1 MNFKLDC
8 KIVFAEIGAI
18 LGIFLGGIDGMLKAL
33 IVFAVVD
40 YITGVM
46 AAIIEHKLNSE
57 IGFKG
62 ITKKVLLFMIVG
74 VAHCLDVYV
83 IGSVSVCRSTV
94 AMFYIANEGLS
105 IIENTA
111 RCGLPIP
118 DKLKVI
124 LEQLREDNNGEHDKT
139 SDKDVI

>member
-8 KIVFAEIGAI
+8 KIVFAEIGAV
-18 LGIFLGGIDGMLKAL
+18 LGIFLGGVDGMLKAL
-33 IVFAVVD
+33 IIFAIVD
-40 YITGVM
+40 YITGVL

-83 IGSVSVCRSTV
+83 IGSASVCRSTV
-94 AMFYIANEGLS
+94 ALFYIANEGLS
-105 IIENTA
+105 IIENGA

-118 DKLKVI
+118 EKLKVI
-124 LEQLREDNNGEHDKT
+124 LEQLKEEN
-139 SDKDVI
+139 DKDDIDGK